1 MEYDTSL
8 ADAAYSLASR
18 WSSSRTASLPD
29 LAARFSKSD
38 LEGFSSTQVV
48 VFLETLEGEEAFD
61 GGSNVIEG
69 LEHAYGFEA
78 NRNPEIKV
86 RLSLCL
92 CLPLPLWCALLQPF
106 GEG

>member
-61 GGSNVIEG
+61 G
-69 LEHAYGFEA
+69 
-78 NRNPEIKV
+78 
-86 RLSLCL
+86 CL
-92 CLPLPLWCALLQPF
+92 LYTSPSPRDS
-106 GEG
+106 